1 MAKSKAFPSRVISQD
16 LCICHCHERP
26 AQSEPE
32 PAIYA
37 FLKRW
42 TSEGER
48 RYIASRVGYGVD
60 IEDLAQDVFIE
71 LCKSNGRY
79 DGRGNVER
87 YLFGIARNV
96 IRRYHRERTNSI
108 RTVPIDSI
116 DDIGPSYDIQQQQ
129 DLVRQV
135 SAEQLKKAI
144 KDVLAQ
150 LPPKAQEAIQL
161 RFFECLNSKEAAKKA
176 GCFAVTFRYRLHMAV
191 KALRKLERVW
201 GESNAR
207 NL

>member
-1 MAKSKAFPSRVISQD
+1 MKEKVISANSLNTD
-16 LCICHCHERP
+16 DSILSILLKR
-26 AQSEPE
+26 
-32 PAIYA
+32 AIYQRDKKA
-37 FLKRW
+37 IEVLYSRYYQ
-42 TSEGER
+42 SIL

-60 IEDLAQDVFIE
+60 VEDLAQDVFIE

-79 DGRGNVER
+79 DGHGNVEG
-87 YLFGIARNV
+87 YLFGIARNI

-150 LPPKAQEAIQL
+150 LPPKTQEAIRL
-161 RFFECLNSKEAAKKA
+161 RFFENLNSKEAAKKA
-176 GCFAVTFRYRLHMAV
+176 GCLAVTFRNRLHMAV

-207 NL
+207 DL